1 MRFSL
6 KLSLWFF
13 VCIIIIE
20 GISMIF
26 LHQHVVESLV
36 EEELHALKARG
47 NNHRDVLASSFD
59 ITTMEHISQMETH
72 TDTDVF
78 IMNSNGEII
87 TSSSPHSHHIREL
100 ELNDEVPRE
109 GLILQSNWRKGEYL
123 STVSPYDAGNG
134 NIGYVFMI
142 KKTDTIQG
150 VISKLNHHFLIAAIV
165 ITFFMLITIF
175 FLVNVLTKPLNSMK
189 MATEKIS
196 KGDFSVTLPVSTKD
210 EVGDLA
216 SSIQTLANDLN
227 YLKKERNE
235 FLASISHEL
244 RTPLTYIK
252 GYAEIAKRKDTKEE
266 ERIEYLSIIHEEA
279 GKVHHLLEELFNLA
293 RLDQNMFTIN
303 KETTDLHLLLEGIF
317 QKVMPVFLNKNIA
330 LELKCEKSW
339 KVNIDP
345 KRIEQVLVNLL
356 DNALKYSESGTTTT
370 VVVKKE
376 NKYIFI
382 MITDQ
387 GTGIPNEDL
396 PYIFNRF
403 YRVEKSRSRLTG
415 GVGLGLSIVKEL
427 VEAHHGDIS
436 VRSKLDE
443 GTTFTIRLKEK

>member
-78 IMNSNGEII
+78 ILNSNGEII

-123 STVSPYDAGNG
+123 STVSPYDAGYG

-150 VISKLNHHFLIAAIV
+150 IISKLNHHFLIAAIV

-252 GYAEIAKRKDTKEE
+252 GYADIAKRKDTTEE

-279 GKVHHLLEELFNLA
+279 GKVHHLLEELFDLA
-293 RLDQNMFTIN
+293 KLDQNMFTIN
-303 KETTDLHLLLEGIF
+303 KETTDLQLLLEGIF
-317 QKVMPVFLNKNIA
+317 QKVMPVFLNKNIT
-330 LELKCEKSW
+330 LELKCENPW

-376 NKYIFI
+376 NKNIFI

-387 GTGIPNEDL
+387 GIGIPNEDL